1 MFGITFLLYQACYHK
16 WQLCILLLP
25 VPDSPPY
32 PPGSF
37 DRVLL
42 DAPCSALGQRPQALC
57 HFKLKELLSYPPYQ
71 RMLIKQVYSSHSE
84 CIQHGYSQCMPL
96 LNFPGNLQAVG
107 LLKSGGT
114 LVYSTCTYS
123 PEENE
128 CQVEWML
135 RTFPQIQLVK
145 QVCPC
150 HVLMVVS
157 LITGPNPDMQNCNT
171 NYV

>member
-1 MFGITFLLYQACYHK
+1 
-16 WQLCILLLP
+16 
-25 VPDSPPY
+25 
-32 PPGSF
+32 
-37 DRVLL
+37 
-42 DAPCSALGQRPQALC
+42 
-57 HFKLKELLSYPPYQ
+57 
-71 RMLIKQVYSSHSE
+71 
-84 CIQHGYSQCMPL
+84 MPL

-107 LLKSGGT
+107 VLKSGGT

-150 HVLMVVS
+150 HVLMVVL
-157 LITGPNPDMQNCNT
+157 LITGPNPDMRNCNT